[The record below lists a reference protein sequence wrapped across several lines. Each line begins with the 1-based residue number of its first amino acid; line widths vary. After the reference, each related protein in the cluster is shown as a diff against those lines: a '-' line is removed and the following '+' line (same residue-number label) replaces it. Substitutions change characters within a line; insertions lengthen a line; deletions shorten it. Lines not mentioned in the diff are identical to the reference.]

1 MMVWSQ
7 IRRRGGR
14 SVALLLAILIAAG
27 GFTVLTAS
35 SAASRLQTVGTVN
48 AHALPAY
55 DVLVRPKGARSA
67 LEKSQGLVQP
77 GFLTGIYGGITLD
90 QWAKIKALPGIDVA
104 APVAM
109 VGYVVPLVYLPINM
123 RPALP
128 TSGDGVARMDVTWSF
143 DNGLSR
149 EQQSPDFAYLTTD
162 SLPIN
167 GGLVSAGEGYFLQ
180 KGSGAGAPAIC
191 PPHARAPDRHAEH
204 PSLDDQLLLPDQG
217 RSLHVWIG
225 GSRGVLP
232 ASGGRGRGGP
242 GRGEQA

>member
-14 SVALLLAILIAAG
+14 SVALMLSILIAAG

-35 SAASRLQTVGTVN
+35 SAASRLETVGTVN
-48 AHALPAY
+48 AHALTGY

-67 LEKSQGLVQP
+67 LEQSQGLVQP

-90 QWAKIKALPGIDVA
+90 QWRKIKAPPGIDVA

-109 VGYVVPLVYLPINM
+109 VGYVVPHLGLPINM

-149 EQQSPDFAYLTTD
+149 ERQSPDFAYLTTD
-162 SLPIN
+162 SLPLN
-167 GGLVSAGEGYFLQ
+167 AGGRVGVGEGNF
-180 KGSGAGAPAIC
+180 
-191 PPHARAPDRHAEH
+191 
-204 PSLDDQLLLPDQG
+204 
-217 RSLHVWIG
+217 
-225 GSRGVLP
+225 
-232 ASGGRGRGGP
+232 
-242 GRGEQA
+242 